1 MSERARF
8 EAEMV
13 PLMGHVHRLGLRLT
27 RRAED
32 AADLVQETMLRAYR
46 GFHGFVPGTNRRAWL
61 LKIAYSAFVDRWHQ
75 NRREP
80 ALLADDEL
88 EHRFEEAVGKEDS
101 DQMLAAVAD
110 GGGWGTGAEV
120 DGALRQLPE
129 PFRSAVVLV
138 DVEDLTYEE
147 AATVLGCPV
156 GTLRSRLFRGR
167 KQLFVLL
174 ETYARDRGLLKRELP

>member
-75 NRREP
+75 DRREP
-80 ALLADDEL
+80 ALLAVDEL
-88 EHRFEEAVGKEDS
+88 ERRFEEAVGREDS

-110 GGGWGTGAEV
+110 RGGQRIGAEV

-138 DVEDLTYEE
+138 DLEDLTYEE
-147 AATVLGCPV
+147 AATVVDCPV

-174 ETYARDRGLLKRELP
+174 EAYARDRGLLKRGMP

>member
-32 AADLVQETMLRAYR
+32 AADLLQETMLRAYR

-61 LKIAYSAFVDRWHQ
+61 LKIAYSAFVDRWHRD
-75 NRREP
+75 RREP

-88 EHRFEEAVGKEDS
+88 ERRFEEAVGREDS
-101 DQMLAAVAD
+101 DQMLAAVA
-110 GGGWGTGAEV
+110 
-120 DGALRQLPE
+120 RP
-129 PFRSAVVLV
+129 
-138 DVEDLTYEE
+138 
-147 AATVLGCPV
+147 
-156 GTLRSRLFRGR
+156 RGPTKR
-167 KQLFVLL
+167 
-174 ETYARDRGLLKRELP
+174 APADRAHRPR